1 MPGKQQTKSLSQ
13 QMAEALAQ
21 SAKTQ
26 YIKQVKQIDCGI
38 IQVDYKLV
46 RSTSETRKI
55 DEHKYHMQLCM
66 DTRTN

>member
-1 MPGKQQTKSLSQ
+1 MPGNKQTKSLSQ

-21 SAKTQ
+21 SAKTKYVQ
-26 YIKQVKQIDCGI
+26 IQKQTDCTTLV
-38 IQVDYKLV
+38 VDYALV

-66 DTRTN
+66 DTQTN